1 MGKSVYI
8 KTDEG
13 VITSDVQATLI
24 TFTMPEVVNVRL
36 IELSLLPDSA
46 FMSYGKMKIEIGGI
60 SHELDPQKLKQ
71 SLTIPLST
79 FNDEQTIDGKIV
91 KGVVLN
97 PGDTVKVLGNSDGT
111 NEVKIDATLVGEVL

>member
-13 VITSDVQATLI
+13 VVTSTTQTTLI
-24 TFTMPEVVNVRL
+24 TFTMPEIVNVRL

-46 FMSYGKMKIEIGGI
+46 FTSYGKVKIEIGGI
-60 SHELDPQKLKQ
+60 SHELTPQKLKS
-71 SLTIPLST
+71 SLTIPLNT

-91 KGVVLN
+91 RGVVLN